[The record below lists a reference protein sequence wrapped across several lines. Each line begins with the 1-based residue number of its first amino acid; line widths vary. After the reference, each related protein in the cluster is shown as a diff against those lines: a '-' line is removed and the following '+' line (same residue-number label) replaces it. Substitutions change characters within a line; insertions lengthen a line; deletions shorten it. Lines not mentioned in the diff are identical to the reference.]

1 MKISAS
7 QIKIRNAARDLFKKY
22 GLKKVSIEDICN
34 LAKVSKMTFY
44 RSFSNKSDIAYKVIE
59 YELIVGQ
66 NTYDEIMNSNMDF
79 KQKIHD
85 IIQKKNENSQGI
97 SMEFLNDIFNSEE
110 AEIQNLIQSHTELS
124 IQKVRVFFMEAKENN
139 YIRKEI
145 NIELLILMIN
155 SFAQKMKDPT
165 FLSIFQSPEEAVR
178 EINNFF
184 FYGIMQI
191 PDNE

>member
-59 YELIVGQ
+59 NELIIGQ
-66 NTYDEIMNSNMDF
+66 NTYDEIMNSDMDF

-97 SMEFLNDIFNSEE
+97 SIEFLNDIFNSEE
-110 AEIQNLIQSHTELS
+110 AEIQNLIQVK
-124 IQKVRVFFMEAKENN
+124 QPFFLN
-139 YIRKEI
+139 
-145 NIELLILMIN
+145 L
-155 SFAQKMKDPT
+155 
-165 FLSIFQSPEEAVR
+165 
-178 EINNFF
+178 
-184 FYGIMQI
+184 
-191 PDNE
+191 

>member
-44 RSFSNKSDIAYKVIE
+44 RNFSNKSDIAYKVIE
-59 YELIVGQ
+59 NELIIGQ
-66 NTYDEIMNSNMDF
+66 NTYDEIMNSDMDF

-110 AEIQNLIQSHTELS
+110 ADIQNLIQSHTELS
-124 IQKVRVFFMEAKENN
+124 IQKVRRFFMEAKEMNF
-139 YIRKEI
+139 IRKEI

>member
-1 MKISAS
+1 
-7 QIKIRNAARDLFKKY
+7 
-22 GLKKVSIEDICN
+22 
-34 LAKVSKMTFY
+34 MTFY

-59 YELIVGQ
+59 NELIIGQ
-66 NTYDEIMNSNMDF
+66 NTYDEIMNSDMDF

-97 SMEFLNDIFNSEE
+97 SIEFLNDIFNSEE

-139 YIRKEI
+139 FIRKEI

-178 EINNFF
+178 ELNNFF